1 MISTYTPNIY
11 TGIGHIFLKSTKE
24 KKTPSSSDITQN
36 LFTFI
41 MYKNKRQRWIMI
53 QYIWKK
59 LNVPN
64 RK

>member
-24 KKTPSSSDITQN
+24 KNPPSSSDITQN